1 MKVKQQWFRPKEL
14 ADRWRVSRTT
24 IWRWC
29 KAGDLP
35 RPTKLGKRTVAWR
48 RSVVLAFEEARS

>member
-24 IWRWC
+24 IWRWV
-29 KAGDLP
+29 KAGDLAK
-35 RPTKLGKRTVAWR
+35 PTKLGPRVVAWPR
-48 RSVVLAFEEARS
+48 KVVLAFEEARS